1 MIPAFRRR
9 FEGKVR
15 KILAFQYGGPAR
27 LFWGWYTGFGE
38 IKKCRLGSGGRKR
51 SLQPQPAWILPINT
65 TKPARETFAAK
76 DMGVFCRQDGL
87 VIGESGL
94 IFVDC
99 ATYLQGKR
107 MVTVVP

>member
-9 FEGKVR
+9 SRGKSGKYWFFNLVGQR
-15 KILAFQYGGPAR
+15 AYFG
-27 LFWGWYTGFGE
+27 GWYTGFGE
-38 IKKCRLGSGGRKR
+38 IKKYRLGRGGRKR

-65 TKPARETFAAK
+65 TNAARETFAAK
-76 DMGVFCRQDGL
+76 DVGVFCGQDGL

-94 IFVDC
+94 ILVDC
-99 ATYLQGKR
+99 ATYWRGKR